1 MESHSPSA
9 DRIGAAL
16 RALRRTHAD
25 EPGGMAALSLKC
37 LQAVVAELAA
47 EGVAPED
54 LQPLADLQGRLAR
67 RVSDSAGSASGPGA
81 APTPSAAPT
90 GTKRDR
96 RHGTP
101 PSPTL
106 LARAAVIIDL
116 LVRSGQDEAE
126 AAQTVMRRL
135 MGPACLHRREAAT
148 RGAGGVSWN
157 TAIPS
162 CMAGEPTTPSLST
175 GLSRARSR
183 RFRRPNGSVVCS
195 MTASGIAAASLAG
208 LNRYLSCLLR
218 LFEGCLS
225 LSPM

>member
-1 MESHSPSA
+1 MEARSPSA

-25 EPGGMAALSLKC
+25 EPGDMAALGLKC

-47 EGVAPED
+47 DGVAPED
-54 LQPLADLQGRLAR
+54 LQPLTDLQGRLAR
-67 RVSDSAGSASGPGA
+67 RESDSAASAPGPSA
-81 APTPSAAPT
+81 EPSAAPT

-116 LVRSGQDEAE
+116 LVRAGQDEAE

-135 MGPACLHRREAAT
+135 MAAGVPAPARGGDSRGWRRLLEYRHTLLHGGGTDDAKFEYRAFAREIE
-148 RGAGGVSWN
+148 
-157 TAIPS
+157 AIPP
-162 CMAGEPTTPSLST
+162 AERV
-175 GLSRARSR
+175 SRVLDERLWDR
-183 RFRRPNGSVVCS
+183 RRAPRR
-195 MTASGIAAASLAG
+195 T
-208 LNRYLSCLLR
+208 
-218 LFEGCLS
+218 
-225 LSPM
+225 

>member
-81 APTPSAAPT
+81 APT

-106 LARAAVIIDL
+106 LARAAVMIDL
-116 LVRSGQDEAE
+116 LVRAGQDEAE

-135 MGPACLHRREAAT
+135 MAAGVPAPAQGGDSRGWRRLLEYRYTLLHGGGTDDAKFEYRAFAREIEAIPPAERVSRVLDDRLWDRRRE
-148 RGAGGVSWN
+148 
-157 TAIPS
+157 P
-162 CMAGEPTTPSLST
+162 
-175 GLSRARSR
+175 R
-183 RFRRPNGSVVCS
+183 R
-195 MTASGIAAASLAG
+195 T
-208 LNRYLSCLLR
+208 
-218 LFEGCLS
+218 
-225 LSPM
+225 